1 MGAVS
6 SRRDE
11 EPEVVVLAA
20 VGDGQSVMAV
30 LVGAGDDE
38 GVFRD
43 LGLAQDAH
51 VRDGGSYPS
60 DDAEDAPQDAHVRDG
75 DVVTAGGGDGVVAK
89 WAAAAGAAR

>member
-30 LVGAGDDE
+30 LVGAGDDG
-38 GVFRD
+38 GVFHD
-43 LGLAQDAH
+43 VGL
-51 VRDGGSYPS
+51 V
-60 DDAEDAPQDAHVRDG
+60 QDAHVRDG